1 MFRKIILSFLP
12 ILLALSLAGCGSGDD
27 KLIAY
32 QFEGNS
38 VPALDK
44 VMTKETGGR
53 YITSLSS
60 AEGGGEIVET
70 PEEEEEEDD
79 GDSSSS
85 ESTKSSKKSS
95 EPEINYISYDYQMFH
110 KDEVT
115 NAIKSYVELLTNE
128 EYQFKPPAE
137 EPDYTASHGS
147 ISLTRLAVLL
157 DGSGNPTQKPPSAAE
172 QEAQAKEE
180 GKTDDSEKELTKEE
194 KKAQKQKEKAEKKAQ
209 KEKEKAEKKAKKEK
223 EKAEKEAKKK
233 ALKNMTK
240 EEKKAAKEKEK
251 EEKKKAKEQAK
262 AEKAA
267 EKQKEKELE
276 VLPPYNSFAHD
287 STKKLVVQIDW
298 THTSCLITL
307 TTESVSKTG
316 SQVTSVISFTA
327 AKALMHSIVP
337 AELGLTGDDMVEY
350 NLKPGPGYVMVD
362 DVPCI
367 VMYVYRKTPQY
378 TNELATTCFISA
390 DGSTLYQQEDPND
403 PTVKKVKL
411 GEIPESLPQEGDDL
425 LQMALEADK

>member
-12 ILLALSLAGCGSGDD
+12 ILLTLSLAGCGGGDD

-44 VMTKETGGR
+44 VITSETGGR

-60 AEGGGEIVET
+60 ADGGGEIVET
-70 PEEEEEEDD
+70 PDEEQTDEGD
-79 GDSSSS
+79 GSSS
-85 ESTKSSKKSS
+85 ESEEKTTKPA
-95 EPEINYISYDYQMFH
+95 EEQENYISYDYQMFH

-115 NAIKSYVELLTNE
+115 NAIQSYVELLTNE
-128 EYQFKPPAE
+128 EYQFKLNTE

-157 DGSGNPTQKPPSAAE
+157 DDSGNPTEKPPSAEE
-172 QEAQAKEE
+172 QEAQAKAD
-180 GKTDDSEKELTKEE
+180 GKTDDSDKELTKEE
-194 KKAQKQKEKAEKKAQ
+194 QKALKEKEKAEKKAQ
-209 KEKEKAEKKAKKEK
+209 KEKEKAEKQAKKE
-223 EKAEKEAKKK
+223 AE
-233 ALKNMTK
+233 KNMTK
-240 EEKKAAKEKEK
+240 EEKQAAKEK
-251 EEKKKAKEQAK
+251 AK
-262 AEKAA
+262 AEKEA

-276 VLPPYNSFAHD
+276 VLPPYDSFAHD

-307 TTESVSKTG
+307 TTENVSKAG
-316 SQVTSVISFTA
+316 NGQATSVISFTA
-327 AKALMHSIVP
+327 AKALMHSVVP
-337 AELGLTGDDMVEY
+337 AELGLPGDDMTEY

-367 VMYVYRKTPQY
+367 VMYVYKKTAQN

-390 DGSTLYQQEDPND
+390 DGSTLYQKENPHDT
-403 PTVKKVKL
+403 TVKKVKL
-411 GEIPESLPQEGDDL
+411 GEIPESLPQEGDDI